1 MSQKKAREVR
11 RVKATPTSSK
21 AAGHSR
27 LLVAAGAVVVAAL
40 VGAGVLATR
49 NTGPAQAVQVQT
61 ASSSVVSISGT
72 DPISGKPISLADYA
86 GKPVVLNVWASWCP
100 GCRAEA
106 IDLRTFVA
114 RHPEVQTIGIDQR
127 DTKGDA
133 GGFYRQFG
141 WTHPS
146 IFDPDGSIAASL
158 GLQGLPT
165 TYFLDRNHRVVTQI
179 VGATNLAGFEKGL
192 QAALAG
198 A

>member
-1 MSQKKAREVR
+1 MSQKNAREAR
-11 RVKATPTSSK
+11 NVKAPPTKSR
-21 AAGHSR
+21 AVGHSR
-27 LLVAAGAVVVAAL
+27 ILIAAAAVVVAAL
-40 VGAGVLATR
+40 VGVGVLATR
-49 NTGPAQAVQVQT
+49 NTGPAQAVHT

-72 DPISGKPISLADYA
+72 DPITGKSISLADYA

-106 IDLRTFVA
+106 ADLRTFAA
-114 RHPEVQTIGIDQR
+114 RHPEVQTIGIDTR

-146 IFDPDGSIAASL
+146 VFDPDGRIASGL

-179 VGATNLAGFEKGL
+179 VGETNLAGFEQGL
-192 QAALAG
+192 KAALAG